1 VQPLALGQ
9 ASSQHCSPHSLV
21 LVSCRSS
28 SPTKTLGSG
37 GPSLTFPRLMSPI
50 STCRGDWLLS
60 FVYRTSSV
68 QFRVAGLQPVLLQDR
83 RMENVD
89 LSSMVSA
96 HLSFPGLCLCLCKEH
111 QVTSAQQTPPC
122 QSWRP
127 VYTRDLPPVD
137 SVPSPSPLSSN
148 PHTAVR
154 PELLPHF
161 TDEET
166 EV

>member
-1 VQPLALGQ
+1 
-9 ASSQHCSPHSLV
+9 
-21 LVSCRSS
+21 
-28 SPTKTLGSG
+28 
-37 GPSLTFPRLMSPI
+37 MSPI

-166 EV
+166 EDSGGREFLLPGHLGSWSTGPGTSSGLQTLAVLLLALWPLFSSLT